1 MMRGRKHI
9 LLFVLFGLLTGSTA
23 MAQERIR
30 MLFLLDASMSMR
42 NEWKGG
48 TKWAVATAGLAAIAD
63 SIATLPNVEM
73 GLRVFGHLSQEPDKN
88 CKDTRLEVPIDSNN
102 LKKIKKK
109 LEEIRPKG
117 ITPLVYSIEK

>member
-1 MMRGRKHI
+1 
-9 LLFVLFGLLTGSTA
+9 
-23 MAQERIR
+23 

-109 LEEIRPKG
+109 LEEEPDHPWFLLTERSLGYRLMK
-117 ITPLVYSIEK
+117 LVAN